1 MVLSVSDCNTIVRKC
16 KLVLEL
22 MRHSTATRPKRGSI
36 NDARIITEQI
46 MVLLYISVSS
56 YWS

>member
-1 MVLSVSDCNTIVRKC
+1 VLSGSDCGTIVC
-16 KLVLEL
+16 KHKLILEL
-22 MRHSTATRPKRGSI
+22 TPHSMANRPKRGSN

-46 MVLLYISVSS
+46 MVLLYIIVSS